1 MLTRICVTAPEDSP
15 ISLFFLRTNKHFF
28 PLFDYSSSFFH
39 TMCTIIIED
48 FPSSKPN
55 AETDHDQVD
64 LVLKRPANSYILYR
78 QDMIKRK
85 DIQQLGIHASELSK
99 MISFMWKNEK
109 QEKKRH
115 YEGRAELN
123 AIEHKKMH
131 PYYNHKRHSKANA
144 KRTKLK
150 KEQAIIEEKDHRS
163 EIRSTTKSSIEL
175 KEKNKEYTPIQLEP
189 FSSSTP
195 PSSVIDKMQ
204 IILDGSRLDD
214 LTLSLYQSID
224 FVAISAII

>member
-1 MLTRICVTAPEDSP
+1 
-15 ISLFFLRTNKHFF
+15 
-28 PLFDYSSSFFH
+28 
-39 TMCTIIIED
+39 MCTIIFED
-48 FPSSKPN
+48 FTSSKTD
-55 AETDHDQVD
+55 AETVHDQAD

-99 MISFMWKNEK
+99 VISFMWRNEK
-109 QEKKRH
+109 QEKKKH

-150 KEQAIIEEKDHRS
+150 KRQATNERTVHQSKISSNTE
-163 EIRSTTKSSIEL
+163 SSIEL
-175 KEKNKEYTPIQLEP
+175 ENKNKESTPVQLEP
-189 FSSSTP
+189 FSSAIP